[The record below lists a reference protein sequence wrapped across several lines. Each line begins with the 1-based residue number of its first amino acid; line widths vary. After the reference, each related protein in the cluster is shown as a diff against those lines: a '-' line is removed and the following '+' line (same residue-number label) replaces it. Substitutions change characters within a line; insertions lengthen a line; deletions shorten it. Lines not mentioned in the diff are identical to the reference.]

1 MFVALPFIG
10 IRLVYGIVF
19 LQLTISHP
27 HSGFLTSKAVQVCLS
42 FLPELACIIS
52 LLVVGVMTRSLRPD
66 LKKRE
71 QEAVQLVSNQ
81 GVQLQQSTEYK

>member
-1 MFVALPFIG
+1 M
-10 IRLVYGIVF
+10 
-19 LQLTISHP
+19 TISRS
-27 HSGFLTSKAVQVCLS
+27 HSRFLTSKAVQVCLS

-52 LLVVGVMTRSLRPD
+52 LLVVGVLTRSLRPD

-81 GVQLQQSTEYK
+81 GVRLQQSTEYK

>member
-1 MFVALPFIG
+1 MALPFVG
-10 IRLVYGIVF
+10 IRLIYGVVF
-19 LQLTISHP
+19 LQMTISHP
-27 HSGFLTSKAVQVCLS
+27 NSGFLTSKAVQVCLS
-42 FLPELACIIS
+42 FLPELACITS

-81 GVQLQQSTEYK
+81 DVQLQQSTEYK